1 MSRRSPGR
9 SGFTLIELLVVIAVV
24 AVLLGL
30 LLPALSASRH
40 AARRVVCLANM
51 RSLEIAH
58 ASYAFDHE
66 GAMLGTTHSGSW
78 IDVLRE
84 IDPALL
90 LRSPT
95 DTSPHFAGGTSVG
108 GRYRRTSYSINYQ
121 LSPDNPGGVAS
132 LDAVPV
138 PHATAHFVIAVFE
151 GENAVRDHVHP
162 HLWVSPVQARVP
174 AKAALEM
181 QLSAH
186 AGEQGTWGAASAY
199 GFLDGH
205 AESRTFEEVYTS
217 RTENSF
223 DPAFAH

>member
-1 MSRRSPGR
+1 MVRCSRGPL
-9 SGFTLIELLVVIAVV
+9 GFTLVELLVVIAIV
-24 AVLLGL
+24 ALLLGL
-30 LLPALSASRH
+30 LLPALGASRDS
-40 AARRVVCLANM
+40 ARRVACLANM

-58 ASYAFDHE
+58 MAYALENE

-78 IDVLRE
+78 IETLRE

-95 DTSPHFAGGTSVG
+95 DTSPHFPGGTSVG
-108 GRYRRTSYSINYQ
+108 GQYRQTSYSLNYQ
-121 LSPDNPGGVAS
+121 LSPDNPSGVAD
-132 LDAVPV
+132 LDVVPM
-138 PHATAHFVIAVFE
+138 PHATVHFVIAVFE

-162 HLWVSPVQARVP
+162 HLWLSPIPARVP

-181 QLSAH
+181 QLNAH
-186 AGEQGTWGAASAY
+186 GGEQGTWSAASAY

-205 AESRTFEEVYTS
+205 AESRAFEDVYTS